1 MKAATAKQKL
11 INSCLKY
18 ISEGDLTVHQFNDAL
33 KKVRAAAFA
42 DVKRQQRKAPQ
53 VFTTGELAAFL
64 GAIDNAADELAFKLL
79 FHTATRIDEFRNI
92 RVRHL
97 DLATGKLEVPAGKG
111 NKRRYIPIPEN
122 LLLPLKQFTSNR
134 REFLF
139 ENGMGNPYTRRS
151 WQLKMKTYA
160 EKAGFTGETLDKTT
174 PHILRHTRA
183 TQWLD
188 NGLNLREVQH
198 LLGHSS
204 ISTTEIY
211 THISLARITDKINKM
226 GDK

>member
-1 MKAATAKQKL
+1 MKATTAKQKL
-11 INSCLKY
+11 INTCLKY

-33 KKVRAAAFA
+33 KKVRATAFA
-42 DVKRQQRKAPQ
+42 DVKPQQRKAPQ
-53 VFTTGELAAFL
+53 VFTTEELSEFL
-64 GAIDNAADELAFKLL
+64 GAIRRPSDELAFKLL
-79 FHTATRIDEFRNI
+79 FHTATRIEEFRNI
-92 RVRHL
+92 RIRHL
-97 DLATGKLEVPAGKG
+97 DLATGKLEIPAGKG
-111 NKRRYIPIPEN
+111 NKRRYIPIPES
-122 LLLPLKQFTSNR
+122 LLLPLKQFVLGG

-139 ENGMGNPYTRRS
+139 ENGMGNPYTKRH
-151 WQLKMKTYA
+151 WQLKMKEYA
-160 EKAGFTGETLDKTT
+160 QKAGFTGETLAKTT

-211 THISLARITDKINKM
+211 THVSLQRITDKINKM